1 MKQSASYSVELEE
14 NIATGDLMV
23 SIPEAIL
30 NSMGWYEGTELEW
43 VLDNNELLLREV
55 ES

>member
-1 MKQSASYSVELEE
+1 MKQNASYLVELEE
-14 NIATGDLMV
+14 NIATGDLMIP
-23 SIPEAIL
+23 IPEAIL

-43 VLDNNELLLREV
+43 VLDNGELLLREV